1 MLINSFLASE
11 ITSVRIIWASGK
23 HLLLRYSFKHIEQA
37 IKNSIQANKISE
49 RVFVQYIKLAEEA
62 GIEPAKAF
70 SAHIGFEDRGGHQTP
85 STSVMAAILWQISV
99 TGNAFFVI
107 KKREL
112 AIF

>member
-1 MLINSFLASE
+1 M
-11 ITSVRIIWASGK
+11 
-23 HLLLRYSFKHIEQA
+23 
-37 IKNSIQANKISE
+37 
-49 RVFVQYIKLAEEA
+49 AEEA

-85 STSVMAAILWQISV
+85 STSVTVAILWQISV

-112 AIF
+112 AIFLKNQRTLFYIKFSTISPMFLI

>member
-1 MLINSFLASE
+1 
-11 ITSVRIIWASGK
+11 
-23 HLLLRYSFKHIEQA
+23 
-37 IKNSIQANKISE
+37 
-49 RVFVQYIKLAEEA
+49 LAEEA

-99 TGNAFFVI
+99 TSNAFFVI

-112 AIF
+112 AIFLKIQRTLFYIKFSTISPMFLI